1 MRIVRLFLSHAAES
15 PASLQLVSGVV
26 RELSRAGYDVF
37 EFRHSVQAGQPWRL
51 ALLTALLFCQVSVI
65 LVDARSRKRKW
76 LRYEKGI
83 LDERGT
89 TPFGK
94 CAVIEID
101 VAADSDPGAIAAALR
116 ARGGW
121 MLLPADPTSAGA
133 DPTFAELL
141 ERALPMLPADL
152 DEVQCKTCIETLMVQ
167 GRIADVLEKLAPDL
181 LPRIV
186 EVLESGKPSPVANN
200 DVRILDELERLTS
213 RSDRGSERMAG
224 YRVAKRL
231 TSDPER
237 TLPVFFG
244 QTHRFLSKDSRRAL
258 LDILAPLLVPL
269 GPIEQLAALFS
280 REIAAD
286 KPLYLESSHA
296 DEAAVAVRRA
306 WGVERGPSYRAPVIQ
321 LSSAREEDARGAVDA
336 QIREALQHTVGL
348 VRPNDSELER
358 ALRMLVP
365 ALNTDDQNEDLWILL
380 LPATD
385 CTPELFGWLRMRY
398 PEFPVLLTGTRGQ
411 ITSPDVVFVGSIPED
426 VHARLTHLYS
436 LAGGFDD
443 RMESPGSPSR

>member
-1 MRIVRLFLSHAAES
+1 M
-15 PASLQLVSGVV
+15 SGVV

-37 EFRHSVQAGQPWRL
+37 EYRHTVQAGQPWRA

-65 LVDARSRKRKW
+65 LVDARSRKRRW

-94 CAVIEID
+94 CLVIEID

-116 ARGGW
+116 DRVGW
-121 MLLPADPTSAGA
+121 TLPPSDQ
-133 DPTFAELL
+133 TFAELL

-152 DEVQCKTCIETLMVQ
+152 DDVQCKTCIETLMVQ
-167 GRIADVLEKLAPDL
+167 GRIADVLETLAPHL

-186 EVLESGKPSPVANN
+186 EMLESEKPSPVANL

-213 RSDRGSERMAG
+213 GSDCGSERMAG

-231 TSDPER
+231 TSDPEQ
-237 TLPVFFG
+237 TLPLFFLE
-244 QTHRFLSKDSRRAL
+244 THLFLSEDSRRAL
-258 LDILAPLLVPL
+258 LDLLAPLLVPL
-269 GPIEQLAALFS
+269 GSVAPLAALFS

-296 DEAAVAVRRA
+296 REAAVAVRRA

-321 LSSAREEDARGAVDA
+321 LSYAGEEDARTAWDA
-336 QIREALQHTVGL
+336 QIRKALQHTV
-348 VRPNDSELER
+348 ELETSNDNDYELDH
-358 ALRMLVP
+358 ALREIVP
-365 ALNTDDQNEDLWILL
+365 DPNTDDQNEELWILI
-380 LPATD
+380 LPGNA

-398 PEFPVLLTGTRGQ
+398 PEFPVLLTGKRGQ
-411 ITSPDVVFVGSIPED
+411 IPFPDVVFVGSISEE
-426 VHARLTHLYS
+426 VHVRLARLYRLT
-436 LAGGFDD
+436 
-443 RMESPGSPSR
+443 ES

>member
-1 MRIVRLFLSHAAES
+1 MQRRVNLRIERLFLSHAAES

-26 RELSRAGYDVF
+26 RELSCAGYDVF
-37 EFRHSVQAGQPWRL
+37 EYRHTVQAGQPWRV

-65 LVDARSRKRKW
+65 LVDARSRKRRW

-121 MLLPADPTSAGA
+121 MLLPADQ
-133 DPTFAELL
+133 TFAELL

-152 DEVQCKTCIETLMVQ
+152 DEVQCKKCIETLMVQ
-167 GRIADVLEKLAPDL
+167 GRIADVLEKLAPHL

-186 EVLESGKPSPVANN
+186 EMLESGKPSPVANL
-200 DVRILDELERLTS
+200 DVRILDELEKLTS
-213 RSDRGSERMAG
+213 GSDCGSERMAG

-231 TSDPER
+231 TSDPEQ
-237 TLPVFFG
+237 TLPVFFRE
-244 QTHRFLSKDSRRAL
+244 THLFLSKDSRRAM
-258 LDILAPLLVPL
+258 LDLLAPLLVPL
-269 GPIEQLAALFS
+269 GSVEPLAALFS

-296 DEAAVAVRRA
+296 GEAAAAVRRA

-321 LSSAREEDARGAVDA
+321 LSYAGEEDARSAVDA
-336 QIREALQHTVGL
+336 QIRETLQHTVGL
-348 VRPNDSELER
+348 ERSNDYELDR
-358 ALRMLVP
+358 ALGEIAPR
-365 ALNTDDQNEDLWILL
+365 LNTDDQNEDLWILI
-380 LPATD
+380 LPSAD

-398 PEFPVLLTGTRGQ
+398 PEFPVLLTGKRGQ

-426 VHARLTHLYS
+426 VHVRLTHLYR
-436 LAGGFDD
+436 LAESFDE
-443 RMESPGSPSR
+443 RM